1 MKKIL
6 LKIFLIMGATMLTVL
21 GISRLG
27 LYIIESRNL
36 NNPVLSYHISLIA
49 GFWGLLF
56 FATLL
61 YLAFGNRLKKI
72 SDAVKEVSSGNL
84 DISITAKGKDEL
96 AELAEN
102 FNLMTKGLQANEYLS
117 REFVKNV
124 SHEFKTPVS
133 TIKGYAELLKN
144 GNISDDERKEYSG
157 IICEQAERLNNL
169 SVKLLKISRLDSDA
183 PVATDEKVRADE
195 QIRQVILSLQHQ
207 WKQKNLDPEV
217 DLERVC
223 ITSNG
228 DLCYLIWQNIIS
240 NAVKYSES
248 DSKICIK
255 LCIQN
260 GDLLFSV
267 SNKGESL
274 KGKEDLIFE
283 PFYTTDRSGAEKGTG
298 LGLPLVK
305 KTVNRLGGKIGVSV
319 RDGLNVFTVVL
330 PLSGNQLR

>member
-6 LKIFLIMGATMLTVL
+6 LKIFLIMGATMLTVF

-27 LYIIESRNL
+27 LYIIESRSL
-36 NNPVLSYHISLIA
+36 NDPVLSYHISLIA

-61 YLAFGNRLKKI
+61 YLAFGKRIKKI
-72 SDAVKEVSSGNL
+72 SDAVKEVSNGNL
-84 DISITAKGKDEL
+84 GVSIETKGKDEL

-102 FNLMTKGLQANEYLS
+102 FNRMTKGLQANEYLS

-124 SHEFKTPVS
+124 SHELKTPVS
-133 TIKGYAELLKN
+133 TIKGYAELLRN
-144 GNISDDERKEYSG
+144 GNINSDERIEYSE

-183 PVATDEKVRADE
+183 PVATDENVRADE

-207 WKQKNLDPEV
+207 WEQKNLNPEV
-217 DLERVC
+217 YLEKISIR
-223 ITSNG
+223 SNG

-240 NAVKYSES
+240 NAVKYSEP
-248 DSKICIK
+248 DSKISIK
-255 LCIQN
+255 LCRQS
-260 GDLLFSV
+260 DYLLFSV
-267 SNKGESL
+267 TNKGESL
-274 KGKEDLIFE
+274 KGKEDIIFE
-283 PFYTTDRSGAEKGTG
+283 PFYTTDRSGTEKGTG

-305 KTVNRLGGKIGVSV
+305 KTVNRLGGKITVSTC
-319 RDGLNVFTVVL
+319 DGLNVFTVRL
-330 PLSGNQLR
+330 PLTC